1 MLSARITHSH
11 IDAVNGAILQAIAV
25 EYALKSDLSLTWK
38 EYWNLLKEVVDRL
51 ESQSPDDEKYLLRNK
66 HFCWFYCV

>member
-25 EYALKSDLSLTWK
+25 ECALKSDLSLTWK

-66 HFCWFYCV
+66 HFC